1 MAVRHGYGKLAG
13 TDALV
18 FAYDTGDTRNSY
30 RGEPTVNYIS
40 FRNAVSQDSYTSY
53 VATALG
59 TWQEKHPDAIRAYN
73 VDGTEITRG
82 PNTGVS
88 DWTNTY
94 HCIHALDPEL
104 NRPVAVMR
112 CFDSNW
118 KAHSFGTNMAA
129 WNTYGISAGDQYTIS
144 WLQWTTDLSKSADT
158 GLYTRNSSNS
168 RGFWDGRSGT
178 SATAKNTKVRTW
190 QRVYKTFTVSV
201 NRDLTDPY
209 AVIYQYGHLVGP
221 NTNGVI
227 LKIADVQLELK
238 GHPTPFT
245 GNSAG
250 TSGIT
255 TRSATQGLK
264 DLTGN
269 ETIDLS
275 RTSFDSNADLDFDG
289 TDDEIQII
297 SSNWAQPGE
306 DITVEAIIYRE
317 GYSQNINQYSSIIN
331 ASNDGTGLYSFSFYV
346 SPTSNRL
353 AGWLHSGTDSNSF
366 DSGYVIQLNTWYHVA
381 FTLENGDP
389 HTVKTFVNGVEQSSS
404 TMGQGA
410 RFANITKTTIGAY
423 VDRNQYEWNGKIPV
437 VKIYNRALTAAEVKN
452 NYNNYKGRF
461 NL

>member
-18 FAYDTGDTRNSY
+18 FAYDTGDTVNSY
-30 RGEPTVNYIS
+30 KGEPTVNYIS
-40 FRNAVSQDSYTSY
+40 FRNAVAQDNYTSY
-53 VATALG
+53 VATTSG

-73 VDGTEITRG
+73 VDGTEITHG

-118 KAHSFGTNMAA
+118 KAHNFNTNMAA
-129 WNTYGISAGDQYTIS
+129 WDTYGMSAGDQYTIS
-144 WLQWTTDLSKSADT
+144 WLQWTTDLNKSADT

-168 RGFWDGRSGT
+168 RSFWDGRSGT

-190 QRVYKTFTVSV
+190 QRVYKTFTVSA
-201 NRDLTDPY
+201 NRDLTDSY
-209 AVIYQYGHLVGP
+209 ALIYQYGHLVGP

-227 LKIADVQLELK
+227 LKVADVQLELK

-255 TRSATQGLK
+255 TRSATQGLS

-269 ETIDLS
+269 TTVDLS
-275 RTSFDSNADLDFDG
+275 NVSFDSDAQIDFDN
-289 TDDEIQII
+289 TDDFIDLPNDLGYSTDKLSVFALFKSAGQPAGNYHII
-297 SSNWAQPGE
+297 SGGQELEISVPWPGGALRTGVYTNSRYVSNHGS
-306 DITVEAIIYRE
+306 
-317 GYSQNINQYSSIIN
+317 GL
-331 ASNDGTGLYSFSFYV
+331 NDGNWHYIGFTYDGSTKTSYIDGQAVGTQNVSGTLVTSFS
-346 SPTSNRL
+346 NRRL
-353 AGWLHSGTDSNSF
+353 GRFGSNS
-366 DSGYVIQLNTWYHVA
+366 SYYV
-381 FTLENGDP
+381 
-389 HTVKTFVNGVEQSSS
+389 
-404 TMGQGA
+404 
-410 RFANITKTTIGAY
+410 
-423 VDRNQYEWNGKIPV
+423 NGKIGLYQV
-437 VKIYNRALTAAEVKN
+437 HNKVLTAQEVQT
-452 NYNNYKGRF
+452 NYRHYRKRF
-461 NL
+461 NLG